1 VTDEHRAPPP
11 DPNEARERWRLRRDQ
26 ILTFG
31 SLGLLFGIAIG
42 AAVTDL
48 RDPTIFAALVAGAFG
63 LLGAPFV
70 LRVDE
75 NRSGTARGKAKD
87 D

>member
-1 VTDEHRAPPP
+1 MPEHHTPPP
-11 DPNEARERWRLRRDQ
+11 SVADAREQWRLRRDK

-70 LRVDE
+70 LRADE
-75 NRSGTARGKAKD
+75 RRNGKANGG
-87 D
+87 